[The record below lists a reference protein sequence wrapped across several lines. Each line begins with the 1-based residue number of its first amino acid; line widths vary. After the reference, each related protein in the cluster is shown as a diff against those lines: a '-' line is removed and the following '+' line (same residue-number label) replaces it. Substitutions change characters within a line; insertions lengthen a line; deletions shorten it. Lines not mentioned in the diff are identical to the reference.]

1 MKHSVSHD
9 IGQAQAKKATQAAL
23 ETYQKKLAK
32 YEPTAEWVSD
42 SRVEIAFK
50 AKGIRLEGRVDVLPE
65 SIEMDLDVPFLL
77 RPFKGKALGV
87 IEEHIRRWIGK
98 AKAGELD

>member
-9 IGQAQAKKATQAAL
+9 IGQELAKKATVAAI

-32 YEPTAEWVSD
+32 YEPTANWVSD
-42 SRVEIAFK
+42 SRVEIAFR
-50 AKGIRLEGRVDVLPE
+50 AKGVSLAGRVEVLPK

-87 IEEHIRRWIGK
+87 VEDHIRRWIGK
-98 AKAGELD
+98 AKAGEL